1 MLVPLNISVET
12 TETSND
18 FREVTKFEEME
29 TDSDGDRLESV
40 LL

>member
-1 MLVPLNISVET
+1 MLVSLNISVET

-18 FREVTKFEEME
+18 FLEVTKLEKME